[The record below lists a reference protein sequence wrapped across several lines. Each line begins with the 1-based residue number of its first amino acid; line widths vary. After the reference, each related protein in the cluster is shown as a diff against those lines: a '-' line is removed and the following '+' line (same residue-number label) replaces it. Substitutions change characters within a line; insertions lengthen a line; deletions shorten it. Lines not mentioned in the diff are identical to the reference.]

1 MVQTLTQ
8 GQLGVCSWSLQPR
21 DAADLADMVA
31 QLGLKK
37 VQLALNPVCDA
48 PEAWGDVQRRLEDI
62 GVSIVSGV
70 FETIGEDYSTPQSIR
85 KTGGVVPDEHWPG
98 NRQMLQDVAA
108 VAETMGL
115 QLISS
120 HLGFLPEDDS
130 DPDFAPLV
138 DRIAWIGKCF
148 GESGVTLLFETGQ
161 ENAQTLERFLDAVIA
176 AGAANVG
183 VNFDPANMIL
193 YDMGDPVA
201 SLEAL
206 LPRVRQVHIK
216 DATRTTTPGDWGAE
230 VVVGTGEVDWPSFI
244 NTLAKSEYRGNMLI
258 EREAGDDRLGDIAA
272 AVKRIGEV
280 INGLC

>member
-1 MVQTLTQ
+1 MLTQ
-8 GQLGVCSWSLQPR
+8 EQLGVCSWSLQPR
-21 DAADLADMVA
+21 DAADLADKVA
-31 QLGLKK
+31 QLGLNK
-37 VQLALNPVCDA
+37 VQLALNPVCNA
-48 PEAWGDVQRRLEDI
+48 PDAWGDVQQRLEDI
-62 GVSIVSGV
+62 GVSVVSGV
-70 FETIGEDYSTPQSIR
+70 FETIGEDYSTPESIR

-108 VAETMGL
+108 AATGMGV

-130 DPDFAPLV
+130 DPDFARLV
-138 DRIAWIGKCF
+138 DRIAWIGECF
-148 GESGVTLLFETGQ
+148 GESGITLLFETGQ
-161 ENAQTLERFLDAVIA
+161 ENAQTLERFLDAVVA

-216 DATRTTTPGDWGAE
+216 DATRTTTPGIWGEE
-230 VVVGTGEVDWPSFI
+230 VVVGTGQVDWPGFI
-244 NTLAKSEYRGNMLI
+244 KTLAEADYQGNMLI
-258 EREAGDDRLGDIAA
+258 EREAGDNRLGDIAA
-272 AVKRIGEV
+272 AAKRIGEV
-280 INGLC
+280 INTLG

>member
-1 MVQTLTQ
+1 
-8 GQLGVCSWSLQPR
+8 
-21 DAADLADMVA
+21 MVA
-31 QLGLKK
+31 PLGLDK

-48 PEAWGDVQRRLEDI
+48 PDAWSDVQQRLADI
-62 GVSIVSGV
+62 GVSVVSGV

-98 NRQMLQDVAA
+98 NRRMLQDVAA
-108 VAETMGL
+108 VAEKMGL
-115 QLISS
+115 GLISS

-130 DPDFAPLV
+130 DPDFAKLV

-148 GESGVTLLFETGQ
+148 GKSGITLLFETGQ
-161 ENAQTLERFLDAVIA
+161 ENASTLERFLDAVVD
-176 AGAANVG
+176 AGAPNVG

-216 DATRTTTPGDWGAE
+216 DATRTTTPGTWGAE
-230 VVVGTGEVDWPSFI
+230 VVVGTGQVDWSGFI
-244 NTLAKSEYRGNMLI
+244 KTLAAGDYQGNMLI
-258 EREAGDDRLGDIAA
+258 EREAGDDRPGDIAA
-272 AVKRIGEV
+272 AIERIGQV
-280 INGLC
+280 MSTLG